1 MHISSCEQLNM
12 RPSLGDAYSDN
23 SINEFAASQ
32 EQRPVSLK
40 QYIGDPDIGDT
51 GTKTRGGRTSR
62 FAGVGASNNRSGTWQ
77 ARILVHG
84 KVTHLGYYKEEE
96 DAARAYDRVSLA
108 LNNLTATNFPASSY
122 NEADIARLRRLD
134 RASLQQALGVK
145 PMQKSSK
152 FRGVSRKKN
161 KWEAKVMVQRKWA
174 YRELFSTEEEAAR
187 GYDAAVWSL
196 KPPDVALAFVNFKD
210 RGINSAFCS
219 AMSHRNRGASPDN
232 RSTILTTRASGSIA
246 SSPHRAQETS
256 PSYTLSSQG
265 GSGASDGT
273 TALSFNS
280 NPHMPSIMMPGG
292 SAMSAIEE
300 ARVQNGC
307 RGDDS
312 TMIHMQQTTP
322 LRGLSHN
329 FMDGS
334 ASGRAGPLT
343 NTASGHHTDLLPHH
357 SLTDRQNGG
366 VRLEAQKCD
375 PGVAYWN
382 QEGKD
387 LLPSALSRDVLPQLP
402 YVPYQI
408 AASPTPVTVHHRHE
422 TAAMP
427 PSSGD
432 QQPQPRVSIIRPS
445 HPTKAGGCASPFP
458 SFEETSRMIHDT
470 EDLIAQNTYEEK
482 RSTLFR
488 GGLASQDL
496 PYVPITLS
504 APDLF
509 AQQAQSPRTANR
521 SSPILRAS
529 SDFAWQYSNL
539 HQLAGASNNTPFLP
553 KHRVDSN
560 ESPTVWSSRL
570 PQHHQRETVIKREEL
585 LPPQLLQSVGPSSQ
599 RDMLHQFYAAR
610 EYTPSGLHCHATER
624 AAQHNISSDLTSPEA
639 QLAGGRIGDT
649 EVQHPT
655 PATSRHLENF
665 LRPPEAH
672 ASEGSVPQHAIN
684 DTSQGRS
691 GQGSLGPFKWSP
703 ELGLAALTST
713 RPYGKPSELLGNR
726 AHSSVFRGDDQQ
738 QWLAAAAPETA
749 AQLDRSTAHE
759 APTGFGQQ
767 YFRSPISAGCVR
779 GNSQAPRQH
788 VMDPAHVVPSPLW
801 GCGNDSTTGAVS
813 QLRHTL
819 AAQNDNS
826 FGALHGHRMSRAL
839 QQEPLHW

>member
-1 MHISSCEQLNM
+1 M

-23 SINEFAASQ
+23 SINEFASQ
-32 EQRPVSLK
+32 GQRPISLK
-40 QYIGDPDIGDT
+40 QHIGDPDIGDT

-122 NEADIARLRRLD
+122 NEADIAQLRRLD

-152 FRGVSRKKN
+152 YRGVSRKKN

-210 RGINSAFCS
+210 RGIKSAFCS
-219 AMSHRNRGASPDN
+219 AMNHAVVGDHRNRGASPDN
-232 RSTILTTRASGSIA
+232 RNPVLTTRASGSIV

-280 NPHMPSIMMPGG
+280 NPHMPSIMMMPGG

-312 TMIHMQQTTP
+312 TMMHMP
-322 LRGLSHN
+322 LQGLSN
-329 FMDGS
+329 SNSFMHGS
-334 ASGRAGPLT
+334 ASGQAGPLT
-343 NTASGHHTDLLPHH
+343 NAVSGQHTDLLPHH

-402 YVPYQI
+402 YVPFQI
-408 AASPTPVTVHHRHE
+408 APSPTPVHHRHE

-427 PSSGD
+427 PSSGN

-470 EDLIAQNTYEEK
+470 EDLIAQNAYEEN

-488 GGLASQDL
+488 GGVASQDL
-496 PYVPITLS
+496 PFVPNTLS

-509 AQQAQSPRTANR
+509 VQQAQSPQTTNR
-521 SSPILRAS
+521 CSPILRAS
-529 SDFAWQYSNL
+529 SDFAWQYSNA
-539 HQLAGASNNTPFLP
+539 HQPAGGSSNTPFVP
-553 KHRVDSN
+553 KHCVESN
-560 ESPTVWSSRL
+560 ESLTARSSRVL
-570 PQHHQRETVIKREEL
+570 QHHQRETLIKQEDS
-585 LPPQLLQSVGPSSQ
+585 LPPQLHQSAGPSSQ
-599 RDMLHQFYAAR
+599 RDMLHQFHPAR
-610 EYTPSGLHCHATER
+610 EYKPSGLLCRATER
-624 AAQHNISSDLTSPEA
+624 AAQHNASCDLTSPEA
-639 QLAGGRIGDT
+639 QLAGGRNGDT

-672 ASEGSVPQHAIN
+672 VSEDPVPQHAIN
-684 DTSQGRS
+684 DASQGRS
-691 GQGSLGPFKWSP
+691 GQGSLGPFRWSP
-703 ELGLAALTST
+703 ELGLAALRS
-713 RPYGKPSELLGNR
+713 YGKSSELPGSC
-726 AHSSVFRGDDQQ
+726 APSSVFRGDDQQ
-738 QWLAAAAPETA
+738 QRLSAADPKTI

-759 APTGFGQQ
+759 APTGFGRQ
-767 YFRSPISAGCVR
+767 YFRSPFSAGHAL
-779 GNSQAPRQH
+779 GNSQAPGQH
-788 VMDPAHVVPSPLW
+788 LMDPAHVASSLLW
-801 GCGNDSTTGAVS
+801 GCSNDSTTSAVG

-826 FGALHGHRMSRAL
+826 FGTVHGHRMSRAL